1 MCRRRQKSIHQQA
14 MTELA
19 EFDPLDAPVLA
30 NRWTPNL
37 QTENAHTTRSMVFAY
52 LGSMIGFAFS
62 RAARNPFPPTMR
74 SEVSPDKLKPRSIRT
89 STTCS
94 SCQRQAFVG

>member
-19 EFDPLDAPVLA
+19 EFDPPDAPVLA

-62 RAARNPFPPTMR
+62 RAARDPSPPW
-74 SEVSPDKLKPRSIRT
+74 
-89 STTCS
+89 
-94 SCQRQAFVG
+94 RQAQRGGILLAAKSRRLGENH